1 MTASQHPEHPEHFT
15 DLSNHFL
22 VAMPAMADP
31 NFSGTVIYLAEH
43 SPKGALG
50 IVVNRPLEIDLAILF
65 ERISLKLN
73 DTRFGS

>member
-1 MTASQHPEHPEHFT
+1 MTASQHPERPEYAGHFT

-31 NFSGTVIYLAEH
+31 NFSGTVVYLAEH

-50 IVVNRPLEIDLAILF
+50 IVV
-65 ERISLKLN
+65 
-73 DTRFGS
+73 

>member
-1 MTASQHPEHPEHFT
+1 MTASQHPERPEYAGHFT

-31 NFSGTVIYLAEH
+31 NFSGTVVYLAEH

-50 IVVNRPLEIDLAILF
+50 IVVNRVLDIDLGNLF
-65 ERISLKLN
+65 ERISLKLE
-73 DTRFGS
+73 DA